1 MRLPDDS
8 GSHPTERLESRSMS
22 KDQRLHSQS
31 APAVQTERRK
41 SPRTA
46 IRKSAYINFEPYDQ
60 GGIIT
65 DVSETGLRFHTVDSL
80 EQGGIVRVSIFLGAS
95 SQIEAVGELMWKD
108 STRRIGGLR
117 FTVLPAG
124 AADQIRDWAEASNGA
139 NPSGVDESESGES
152 RRAAENQEAQI
163 PNPTS
168 FQRNAVSATDNEV
181 SQRASEPK
189 LDLPQG
195 TRPQAAGSDPSAQS
209 PWITRSIRPSAGTP
223 SAQTRSQDLPKAGT
237 LPPGQPWVP
246 PAAYQQPSAMPW
258 ITHFDPDPPERRSIF
273 VRGILGGIIIC
284 AMLGSA
290 AWFGLRNN
298 NVWQNI
304 SIPFVR
310 RAASAPLTSSA
321 VAPPASPSADLPG
334 DPANDVSTAN
344 SLPSEPSQPAPS
356 PQASSP
362 ARSDAPANTQPD
374 VNAPPASN
382 AESHQAADSIT
393 TSAPENKTTQP
404 SALPHNTV
412 PQAAAAGPPP
422 SPTLSAAGG
431 SLAPAPQSVAKVPG
445 AQAPQANDAGE
456 SQLALARQYLDGRGH
471 PRNPAFASQL
481 LWSAVEKGNL
491 AAETDLA
498 DLYLRGDGVARNCD
512 QARVLLSAAS
522 GKGNAEATQKLTELN
537 RTGCR

>member
-31 APAVQTERRK
+31 ASAVQTERRT

-95 SQIEAVGELMWKD
+95 SQIEAVGELIWKD
-108 STRRIGGLR
+108 STRRMGGLR

-124 AADQIRDWAEASNGA
+124 AVDQIRNWAEASNGT
-139 NPSGVDESESGES
+139 NPSGVDESEFGES
-152 RRAAENQEAQI
+152 GGVAENQEAQI

-168 FQRNAVSATDNEV
+168 FQRDAVSATDNEV

-189 LDLPQG
+189 LDLPPG
-195 TRPQAAGSDPSAQS
+195 TRAQVAGSDPNAQS
-209 PWITRSIRPSAGTP
+209 PWITRSIRPATGAR
-223 SAQTRSQDLPKAGT
+223 SAQARSQDLPKAGT

-273 VRGILGGIIIC
+273 VRGVLGGIIIC

-290 AWFGLRNN
+290 AWFGVRNN
-298 NVWQNI
+298 AWQNI

-310 RAASAPLTSSA
+310 RAASAPLTSSP
-321 VAPPASPSADLPG
+321 VAPPASPSANLPG

-356 PQASSP
+356 QQASSP

-374 VNAPPASN
+374 VNAPPVSN
-382 AESHQAADSIT
+382 AESHQAADST
-393 TSAPENKTTQP
+393 ATSAPENKATQA
-404 SALPHNTV
+404 SALPRNTV
-412 PQAAAAGPPP
+412 PQAA
-422 SPTLSAAGG
+422 AAGG
-431 SLAPAPQSVAKVPG
+431 SLAPAPQSAAKAPG

>member
-1 MRLPDDS
+1 
-8 GSHPTERLESRSMS
+8 MS

-31 APAVQTERRK
+31 ASAVQTERRT

-95 SQIEAVGELMWKD
+95 SQIEAVGELIWKD
-108 STRRIGGLR
+108 STRRMGGLR

-124 AADQIRDWAEASNGA
+124 AVDQIRNWAEASNGT
-139 NPSGVDESESGES
+139 NPSGVDESEFGES
-152 RRAAENQEAQI
+152 GGVAENQEAQI

-168 FQRNAVSATDNEV
+168 FQRDAVSATDNEV

-189 LDLPQG
+189 LDLPPG
-195 TRPQAAGSDPSAQS
+195 TRAQVAGSDPNAQS
-209 PWITRSIRPSAGTP
+209 PWITRSIRPAAGAP
-223 SAQTRSQDLPKAGT
+223 SAQARSQDLPKAGT

-273 VRGILGGIIIC
+273 VRGVLGGIIIC

-290 AWFGLRNN
+290 AWFGVRNN
-298 NVWQNI
+298 AWQNI

-310 RAASAPLTSSA
+310 RAASAPLTSSP
-321 VAPPASPSADLPG
+321 VAPPASPSANLPG

-356 PQASSP
+356 QQASSP

-374 VNAPPASN
+374 VNAPPVSN
-382 AESHQAADSIT
+382 AESHQAADST
-393 TSAPENKTTQP
+393 ATSAPENKATQA
-404 SALPHNTV
+404 SALPRNTV
-412 PQAAAAGPPP
+412 PQVA
-422 SPTLSAAGG
+422 AAGG
-431 SLAPAPQSVAKVPG
+431 SLAPAPQSAAKAPG